1 MRHRFFLLAQVLLII
16 IVMSLFRIVEDRK
29 IAATIAGF
37 LFLAVPAFFLVWD
50 FRVARKGE
58 PLTLIWRFSVLQF
71 LILFAIPIF
80 WARVFHWNVE
90 FSEITVAGVPA
101 ALLHRLSNGSFLVMG
116 LGTLSKVGADFL
128 EARRVGAAS
137 AKT

>member
-1 MRHRFFLLAQVLLII
+1 MRHRFFLLAQVLLIVV
-16 IVMSLFRIVEDRK
+16 VMLLFRGLSDRK

-50 FRVARKGE
+50 LKSARQGE
-58 PLTLIWRFSVLQF
+58 PLQLMWRFSVLQF

-90 FSEITVAGVPA
+90 FSEINVLGVPA
-101 ALLHRLSNGSFLVMG
+101 ALLHRLSNGSYLLMT
-116 LGTLSKVGADFL
+116 LGTLFKVVADFL
-128 EARRVGAAS
+128 EARKSGAAS
-137 AKT
+137 AD